1 MVWSIRAEYRA
12 RGPRQER
19 AYDQIEM
26 RLQFISR
33 NVRSIERS
41 NYQPRAS
48 RTWWRRVDG
57 VRWTR
62 YSPDD
67 GEEETGKKRGTR
79 PGSRLAWQEQTG
91 SAYAAGDPGNST
103 IRLLVERVSR
113 ENWRERERWSGSGN
127 RRMDHPGS
135 KQASTKLLC
144 TRAEE
149 KKRGISQHELIL
161 SEVYPLVYLVS
172 NDIISSRRL
181 IG

>member
-113 ENWRERERWSGSGN
+113 ENWRERDGQALETEGWIILEANKLRPSFFVPARKKRN
-127 RRMDHPGS
+127 AVL
-135 KQASTKLLC
+135 AST
-144 TRAEE
+144 
-149 KKRGISQHELIL
+149 
-161 SEVYPLVYLVS
+161 
-172 NDIISSRRL
+172 N
-181 IG
+181 